1 MLEINNL
8 KKTFENGSLALKGVN
23 LKINKGEFV
32 SILGPSGSG
41 KTTLLRTING
51 LETSNGGE
59 IYFDNKEVNNNNISE
74 VQKKTGMIFQ
84 EFNLVNNIL
93 VINNVLSG
101 LLHSSSRFLSMFY
114 IFEKKQKLAALEA
127 LDTVGLLNKAYSV
140 SNELSGGQRQRVGIA
155 RAIVKKPL
163 LLLADE
169 PVASLDPVASISIM
183 NLLSEINKVFKIT
196 VICNLHQTDLAL
208 KYSDRIVGINNGIIV
223 FNKTNK
229 QLDQKSLK
237 KIFN

>member
-1 MLEINNL
+1 MLKIKKL
-8 KKTFENGSLALKGVN
+8 KKIFPNGVKAIREIDLNIEA
-23 LKINKGEFV
+23 GEFV
-32 SILGPSGSG
+32 TILGPSGSG
-41 KTTLLRTING
+41 KTTLLRSING
-51 LETSNGGE
+51 LETIDSGQILFQNQ
-59 IYFDNKEVNNNNISE
+59 IISE
-74 VQKKTGMIFQ
+74 KSLLNIQKKTGMIFQ
-84 EFNLVNNIL
+84 EFNLVNNIS

>member
-1 MLEINNL
+1 MLKIKKLKKIFPNGVKAIREINLNIE
-8 KKTFENGSLALKGVN
+8 T
-23 LKINKGEFV
+23 GEFV
-32 SILGPSGSG
+32 TILGPSGSG
-41 KTTLLRTING
+41 KTTLLRSING
-51 LETSNGGE
+51 LETIDSGQILFQNQ
-59 IYFDNKEVNNNNISE
+59 IISE
-74 VQKKTGMIFQ
+74 KSLPNIQKKTGMIFQ
-84 EFNLVNNIL
+84 EFNLVNNIS

-196 VICNLHQTDLAL
+196 IICNLHQTDLAL